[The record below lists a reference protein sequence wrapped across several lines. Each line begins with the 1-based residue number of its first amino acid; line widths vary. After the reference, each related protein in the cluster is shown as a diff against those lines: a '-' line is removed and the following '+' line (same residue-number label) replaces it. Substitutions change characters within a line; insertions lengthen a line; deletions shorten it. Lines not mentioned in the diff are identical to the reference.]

1 MLEKILTGSVASS
14 SLLNNNF
21 NYLDERITDTVSK
34 LYTNNSSFDSKLAT
48 VTSNLTA
55 QVDKVRPI
63 GQPIIRLDDTI
74 FDDEVRLEGEV
85 VSRVTYASLFSIYGI
100 TYGSGDGATTFKLP
114 DYRNRAVWGSGDG
127 TFGYLEP
134 ALPNITGRFN
144 SGRMNEIS
152 VVNGAFY
159 VSAQRTGFTDGGGAY
174 GYYCSMDASRC
185 SSIYKNDCKT
195 VQPPAI
201 KHRVV
206 TRYK

>member
-34 LYTNNSSFDSKLAT
+34 LYTNNSSFDSKIAT
-48 VTSNLTA
+48 VGSNLTA

-63 GQPIIRLDDTI
+63 GQPIIRLDNTI

-100 TYGSGDGATTFKLP
+100 TYGSGDGVSTFRLP
-114 DYRNRAVWGSGDG
+114 DFKNRVVWGSADAS
-127 TFGYLEP
+127 FGYIE
-134 ALPNITGRFN
+134 AGLPNITGRFEGN
-144 SGRMNEIS
+144 GDDGTAHKTGCFYQGGNMSGG
-152 VVNGAFY
+152 NGG
-159 VSAQRTGFTDGGGAY
+159 SGGAY
-174 GYYCSMDASRC
+174 ILFDASR
-185 SSIYKNDCKT
+185 SSKIYGKSTT

-201 KHRVV
+201 KVRVV

>member
-1 MLEKILTGSVASS
+1 MLEKILKGSVANSTI
-14 SLLNNNF
+14 LNNNF
-21 NYLDERITDTVSK
+21 DYLDERITDTVSK

-100 TYGSGDGATTFKLP
+100 TYGSGDGATTFQLP
-114 DYRNRAVWGSGDG
+114 NFKDRAVWGSGDG
-127 TFGYLEP
+127 SFGYIEP
-134 ALPNITGRFN
+134 ALPNITGSVSSQN
-144 SGRMNEIS
+144 SNIS
-152 VVNGAFY
+152 GAFTRGGYATKFCYDGSGAFY
-159 VSAQRTGFTDGGGAY
+159 RANFSAST
-174 GYYCSMDASRC
+174 S
-185 SSIYKNDCKT
+185 SSIYKDGCKT

-201 KHRVV
+201 KVRVV